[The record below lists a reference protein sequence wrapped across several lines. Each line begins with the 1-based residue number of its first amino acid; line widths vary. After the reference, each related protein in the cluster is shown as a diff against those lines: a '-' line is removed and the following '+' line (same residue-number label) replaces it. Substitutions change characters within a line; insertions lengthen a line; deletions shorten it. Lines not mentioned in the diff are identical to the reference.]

1 MNYQI
6 TSDNIQVSPS
16 MENLAKEKMKKI
28 ETKLTNVY
36 DEMKSFRIVMNSL
49 PDQQFQVKIHSM
61 VHGKEYFTD
70 ESAFSLEHAL
80 INATGQLEKT
90 LDKNKAFFSSKEWKA
105 AREAKR
111 VDQKKSTRRRNIVK
125 SVVVC

>member
-61 VHGKEYFTD
+61 VHGKEYFAE
-70 ESAFSLEHAL
+70 ESGFTLEHAL
-80 INATGQLEKT
+80 IAATSRLEKT

-111 VDQKKSTRRRNIVK
+111 VYPKKALEEIL
-125 SVVVC
+125 